1 MQKHPV
7 GIARLPLAA
16 CDDIGMNEA
25 TLEPYEI
32 YAVKYAWRVATR
44 NDHLIF
50 KDPHDDPVTPMDYF
64 VWAIVGK
71 HKTFVLDSGFDREEG
86 ERRGRSFLRHP
97 ADGLRMI
104 GVEAENIG
112 DLIISHLH
120 YDHIGT
126 WDDFSKAKL
135 YLQEAELQ
143 YAVGRQMRHRTLRH
157 SFTFSHIEGV
167 IRALYDDRVHFAEA
181 SEEIAP
187 GLSLHHVGG
196 HTVGLQVV
204 RVWTRR
210 GWMVMAVDAS
220 HYYMNF
226 EEIQPY
232 RTVNHVGDML
242 TAYGTMAKLA
252 DSPKHIIP
260 GHDPLVMQRYPA
272 ASKETKGIVVRLDAD
287 PLY

>member
-1 MQKHPV
+1 M
-7 GIARLPLAA
+7 
-16 CDDIGMNEA
+16 

-32 YAVKYAWRVATR
+32 YALKYACRDASR

-50 KDPHDDPVTPMDYF
+50 KDPHDDPAMPMDYF

-71 HKTFVLDSGFDREEG
+71 KNTYVLDAGFDRAEG
-86 ERRGRSFLRHP
+86 IRRGRTFLRHP
-97 ADGLRMI
+97 ADGLRLI
-104 GVEAENIG
+104 GIESENIEN
-112 DLIISHLH
+112 LIISHLH

-126 WDDFSKAKL
+126 WDDFPMAKL
-135 YLQEAELQ
+135 YLQEAELH
-143 YAVGRQMRHRTLRH
+143 YAVGRQMRHKTLRH

-167 IRALYDDRVHFAEA
+167 IRALYDDRLYFPGP

-226 EEIQPY
+226 EEVQPY
-232 RTVNHVGDML
+232 RTVNHVGEML
-242 TAYGTMAKLA
+242 TAYDTMAKLA
-252 DSPKHIIP
+252 ASPKHIIP

-272 ASKETKGIVVRLDAD
+272 ASRETEGIVVRLDAD